1 MHPLLERHLHLLE
14 AAGHRPSGE
23 AWDRFLEDLQ
33 RSLAEPAAE
42 AGGERLRSL
51 VERLREVVFQMDRNG
66 NWSFLNAAWTQIT
79 GFGVEESLGTP
90 FLKYLHASDSSRY
103 LNVLTHAIE
112 NDQDALH
119 GEFRFVTKDGQVR
132 WMEVYNRVTLDPN
145 GFVLGVSGTLN
156 DITDRKRT
164 EHVLRTA
171 TSRLG
176 ALIENMQAGI
186 LVETEKGEVALLNE
200 EFCRLF
206 AIEVPANALLESRAE
221 ELFEECRPLLLEA
234 EAFAARQRELVEART
249 AAAGEEVHLKDGR
262 ILSRDFIPIQ
272 LGEDYLGH
280 LWQYHD
286 ITERKRYERQLAEAA
301 AELAVARDKALQLS
315 VAKSEFLANMSHE
328 IRTPMNGIIGMTGL
342 LMDTPLTEEQRQ
354 YAETVRSCGESL
366 LFLINDILDFS
377 KIEAGKLSLE
387 RVEVSLPGLL
397 DDVLAVLGVKAFN
410 KGVELVSFVG
420 PTVPR
425 RIMGDPVR
433 IRQILTNLTDNALKF
448 TSEGSVQV
456 HVGLQQEPGEEPL
469 VRVEVRDTGI
479 GMSPEQMDRLF
490 KAFSQADSSTTRIYG
505 GTGLGLTISRRLS
518 EIMGG
523 SIGVDSEPGRGSTF
537 WFTLRLEVAEGA
549 EDEWRPAFDRV
560 LLAHL
565 PPAASA
571 LSGAQLSAWGLR
583 VERLAEDLG
592 PEETNDW
599 LASRLG
605 PRTLVLWGQAGLER
619 LGAVRGAGS
628 LADTRWIAV
637 APLYD
642 GQARL
647 RAQAAGVT
655 EVLPLPLRCLELR
668 QVVGQPAASVPAPAS
683 RPQAAPGPAAKVLHA
698 LVAEDNLVNQKVAV
712 RILAKLGVEAEVAA
726 NGREVLERLEE
737 GRYDLVFMDCQMP
750 EMDGFEASRRIR
762 AREAEQA
769 LARLPIIA
777 MTANA
782 MVGDREECLA
792 AGMDDYVAKPIRA
805 EVVLEA
811 LRRCFPSTNLPEEAP
826 TRA

>member
-1 MHPLLERHLHLLE
+1 MHPKLERHLE
-14 AAGHRPSGE
+14 SFRADSKIPSRE
-23 AWDRFLEDLQ
+23 AWDEFLRDLDQ
-33 RSLAEPAAE
+33 TLAEPAPE
-42 AGGERLRSL
+42 SGGERLRSL

-90 FLKYLHASDSSRY
+90 FLKYLHSSDSSRY
-103 LNVLTHAIE
+103 LSVLTHAIE
-112 NDQDALH
+112 NDRDAIH

-132 WMEVYNRVTLDPN
+132 WIELYNRVTLDEN
-145 GFVLGVSGTLN
+145 GFVVGVSGTLS

-164 EHVLRTA
+164 ELVLRTA

-206 AIEVPANALLESRAE
+206 DIQVPANALLESSAE
-221 ELFEECRPLLLEA
+221 DLFEECRPLLDA
-234 EAFAARQRELVEART
+234 PEAFALRQEELVHGRT
-249 AAAGEEVHLKDGR
+249 AAAGEEIQLKDGR

-272 LGEDYLGH
+272 LGDDYLGH

-286 ITERKRYERQLAEAA
+286 ITVRKRYERDLAEANK
-301 AELAVARDKALQLS
+301 ELAVARDKALQLS
-315 VAKSEFLANMSHE
+315 VTKSEFLANMSHE

-342 LMDTPLTEEQRQ
+342 LMDTALNDEQKQ

-377 KIEAGKLSLE
+377 KIEAGKLNLE
-387 RVEVSLPGLL
+387 RVEVNLPGLV
-397 DDVLAVLGVKAFN
+397 DDVVSVLGVKAFN

-420 PTVPR
+420 PNVPM

-433 IRQILTNLTDNALKF
+433 IRQILTNLMDNALKF
-448 TSEGSVQV
+448 TTEGSVQV
-456 HVGLQQEPGEEPL
+456 HVGIQRSPGQDPIL
-469 VRVEVRDTGI
+469 RVEVRDTGI
-479 GMSPEQMDRLF
+479 GLNSEQMQRLF

-505 GTGLGLTISRRLS
+505 GTGLGLTISKRLS
-518 EIMGG
+518 ELMGG
-523 SIGVDSEPGRGSTF
+523 SIDVESEPGKGSIF
-537 WFTLRLEVAEGA
+537 WFTLHLEPAEG
-549 EDEWRPAFDRV
+549 PADDWKPIANRV

-571 LSGAQLSAWGLR
+571 LSGAQLAAWGLR
-583 VERLAEDLG
+583 VERLPEEAG
-592 PEETNDW
+592 PEEANDW
-599 LASRLG
+599 LASRMG
-605 PRTLVLWGQAGLER
+605 PGTIVLWGQAGLDR
-619 LGAVRGAGS
+619 LGAVRGAGT
-628 LADTRWIAV
+628 LPETRWIAV

-642 GQARL
+642 GLARL
-647 RAQAAGVT
+647 KAQSAGVA
-655 EVLPLPLRCLELR
+655 EVLPLPLRYMQLR
-668 QVVGQPAASVPAPAS
+668 QLVSPPPKVAEAVAPVVAAPAT
-683 RPQAAPGPAAKVLHA
+683 KVLKA

-726 NGREVLERLEE
+726 NGVEALDRLALEPF
-737 GRYDLVFMDCQMP
+737 DLVFMDCQMP

-762 AREAEQA
+762 ALEQERGTP
-769 LARLPIIA
+769 RLPIIA

-782 MVGDREECLA
+782 MVGDRENCLE
-792 AGMDDYVAKPIRA
+792 AGMDDYVAKPVRA
-805 EVVLEA
+805 EVILEA
-811 LRRCFPSTNLPEEAP
+811 LKRCFPAALLPEEAP

>member
-1 MHPLLERHLHLLE
+1 MHPLLERHLHDLE
-14 AAGHRPSGE
+14 AAGQAPSGE
-23 AWDRFLEDLQ
+23 AWERFLQDLQ
-33 RSLAEPAAE
+33 QSLGEPPPE
-42 AGGERLRSL
+42 TGGERLRSL

-79 GFGVEESLGTP
+79 GFGVDESLGTP
-90 FLKYLHASDSSRY
+90 FLKYLHTSDSSRY

-112 NDQDALH
+112 NDQDAIH

-132 WMEVYNRVTLDPN
+132 WMELYNRVTLDGN

-221 ELFEECRPLLLEA
+221 ELFEECRPLLREA
-234 EAFAARQRELVEART
+234 EAFASRQAELVAAR
-249 AAAGEEVHLKDGR
+249 AAASGEEIQLKDGR

-272 LGEDYLGH
+272 LGDDYLGH

-286 ITERKRYERQLAEAA
+286 ITERKRYEQQLAEAA
-301 AELAVARDKALQLS
+301 VELAIARDKALQLS

-377 KIEAGKLSLE
+377 KIEAGKLNLE
-387 RVEVSLPGLL
+387 RVEVNLPGLL
-397 DDVLAVLGVKAFN
+397 DDVMAVLGVKAFN

-420 PTVPR
+420 PAVPP

-456 HVGLQQEPGEEPL
+456 HVGLQQDPGQEPL
-469 VRVEVRDTGI
+469 LRLEVRDTGI
-479 GMSPEQMDRLF
+479 GMSPEQMERLF

-523 SIGVDSEPGRGSTF
+523 SIGVDSEPGKGSTF
-537 WFTLRLEVAEGA
+537 WFTLRLEVAEGPA
-549 EDEWRPAFDRV
+549 EEWRPSIDRV

-571 LSGAQLSAWGLR
+571 LSGAQLAAWGLR
-583 VERLAEDLG
+583 VERLPEDLG
-592 PEETNDW
+592 PEAANDW
-599 LASRLG
+599 LAGRIS
-605 PRTLVLWGQAGLER
+605 PRSVVLWGQAGLER
-619 LGAVRGAGS
+619 LGAVRGAGA
-628 LADTRWIAV
+628 LPETRWIAV

-642 GQARL
+642 GQARF
-647 RAQAAGVT
+647 RALAAGVT
-655 EVLPLPLRCLELR
+655 EVLPLPLRYLQLR
-668 QVVGQPAASVPAPAS
+668 LAVGPAGGAAPTPAAAPVQ
-683 RPQAAPGPAAKVLHA
+683 RPVAKVLKA

-712 RILAKLGVEAEVAA
+712 RILAKLGVEAEVAG
-726 NGREVLERLEE
+726 NGLEVLERLRE
-737 GRYDLVFMDCQMP
+737 GSYDLVFMDCQMP

-762 AREAEQA
+762 DGERERGG
-769 LARLPIIA
+769 ARLPIIA

-792 AGMDDYVAKPIRA
+792 AGMDDYVAKPVRA
-805 EVVLEA
+805 EVILEA
-811 LRRCFPSTNLPEEAP
+811 LKRCFPTVDLPEEAP

>member
-1 MHPLLERHLHLLE
+1 MHPLLERHLHRL
-14 AAGHRPSGE
+14 AAEGGLPSGD
-23 AWDRFLEDLQ
+23 AWDRFVLGLD
-33 RSLAEPAAE
+33 RALAEPAPE
-42 AGGERLRSL
+42 SGGERLRSL

-66 NWSFLNAAWTQIT
+66 NWSFLNSAWTQIT

-90 FLKYLHASDSSRY
+90 FLKYLHSADSSRY
-103 LNVLTHAIE
+103 LGVLTHAIE

-132 WMEVYNRVTLDPN
+132 WMELFNRVTLDEN
-145 GFVLGVSGTLN
+145 GFVVGVSGTLS

-206 AIEVPANALLESRAE
+206 DIQVPANALLESHAE
-221 ELFEECRPLLLEA
+221 ELFEECRPLLDDP
-234 EAFAARQRELVEART
+234 EAFARRQEELVHGR
-249 AAAGEEVHLKDGR
+249 AAAGGEEIQLKDGR

-272 LGEDYLGH
+272 LGDDYLGH

-286 ITERKRYERQLAEAA
+286 ITERKRYERELAEANQ
-301 AELAVARDKALQLS
+301 ELGVARDKALQLS

-342 LMDTPLTEEQRQ
+342 LMDTPLNEEQKQ

-377 KIEAGKLSLE
+377 KIEAGKLNLE
-387 RVEVSLPGLL
+387 RVEVNLPGLV
-397 DDVLAVLGVKAFN
+397 DDVMAVLGVKAFN
-410 KGVELVSFVG
+410 KGVELVSFIG
-420 PTVPR
+420 PDVPW

-456 HVGLQQEPGEEPL
+456 HVGVHWIPGQESL
-469 VRVEVRDTGI
+469 LRVELRDTGI
-479 GMSPEQMDRLF
+479 GMSPEQMERLF

-505 GTGLGLTISRRLS
+505 GTGLGLTISKRLS
-518 EIMGG
+518 ELMGG
-523 SIGVDSEPGRGSTF
+523 SIGVESEPGKGSTF
-537 WFTLRLEVAEGA
+537 WFTLRLESVAGTPE
-549 EDEWRPAFDRV
+549 EWKPTVDRV

-571 LSGAQLSAWGLR
+571 LSGAQLAAWGLR
-583 VERLAEDLG
+583 VERLSEDAG
-592 PEETNDW
+592 PEEANDW

-605 PRTLVLWGQAGLER
+605 PRTVVLWGSGGLYR
-619 LGAVRGAGS
+619 LGAVRGAGP
-628 LADTRWIAV
+628 LPEARWIAV

-642 GQARL
+642 GLARL
-647 RAQAAGVT
+647 KAQSAGVD
-655 EVLPLPLRCLELR
+655 EVLALPLRYLQLR
-668 QVVGQPAASVPAPAS
+668 QMVAPVAPAAEPIAAAS
-683 RPQAAPGPAAKVLHA
+683 ATPAAKVLKA

-712 RILAKLGVEAEVAA
+712 RILAKLGVEAEVAV
-726 NGREVLERLEE
+726 NGVEALNRLAAEPF
-737 GRYDLVFMDCQMP
+737 DLVFMDCQMP

-762 AREAEQA
+762 ALEAERGA
-769 LARLPIIA
+769 PRLPIIA

-782 MVGDREECLA
+782 MVGDREDCLE

-805 EVVLEA
+805 EIVLEV
-811 LRRCFPSTNLPEEAP
+811 LKRTFPSALLPEEAP